1 MDLVVFLEGANIEF
15 EVGSELN
22 SRDVHDDAALANRLV
37 PDISATRMVA
47 ELLSPDVTSRVET
60 FDRRVVFFFEEDPQV
75 AAFQREAHPK
85 EKKEN
90 KTL

>member
-15 EVGSELN
+15 EIGSELN
-22 SRDVHDDAALANRLV
+22 TRDVHDDAALDNRLV

-47 ELLSPDVTSRVET
+47 ELLSPDVTSRIEA
-60 FDRRVVFFFEEDPQV
+60 FDRRVVVFFEEDPQV
-75 AAFQREAHPK
+75 VSFQLETHPK
-85 EKKEN
+85 GKKEN

>member
-1 MDLVVFLEGANIEF
+1 MLPDGATLQI
-15 EVGSELN
+15 EVGLN
-22 SRDVHDDAALANRLV
+22 FDPGDRNYDTTLDNRLI

-60 FDRRVVFFFEEDPQV
+60 FNRWFVFFFEEDPQV
-75 AAFQREAHPK
+75 VPLQRKTHPK